1 MKRDLE
7 LVRKLML
14 AIELRAD
21 NSYSMT
27 NDLKSELKIDDH
39 SLDEVKCHLAWLIEA
54 KLVDGKVFLGGG
66 GGVSN
71 VSIRKL
77 SWEGCNFLDDA
88 RNESVWKK
96 TMATVK
102 EKGGSVS
109 FAILTQLLVSV
120 SKQHFGLG

>member
-7 LVRKLML
+7 LVRLLML
-14 AIELRAD
+14 EIESKDDRFDHTKLAID
-21 NSYSMT
+21 GY
-27 NDLKSELKIDDH
+27 DLSQIDY
-39 SLDEVKCHLAWLIEA
+39 HLQLLIEA
-54 KLVDGKVFLGGG
+54 QFVIGRVIKNFGGSIIKVE
-66 GGVSN
+66 
-71 VSIRKL
+71 KL

-109 FAILTQLLVSV
+109 FAVLTQLLISAA
-120 SKQHFGLG
+120 KQHFGLG